1 MPVQTLNELSQL
13 RKSNFGR
20 PKPRHG
26 LQLLFWFAHD
36 FVRSQSN
43 QMAATSHPRW
53 GEFGFHQFYNRID
66 DDDTSPLLPHQNV
79 NYYEVGNLN
88 EGTASHLPK
97 YVREQYT
104 GRQDHSNTD
113 RIIIAIDSDWCIHRV
128 YVTQHSDPM
137 NFSRDHTYRIS
148 QGLVNIISR
157 LNLTEFLSE
166 MGKRELRYAL
176 QSDSRSDV
184 HYTSPIHRPTESSNE
199 CKSLC
204 LFVFIVAIVAVM
216 VIFFPSLRKA
226 I

>member
-1 MPVQTLNELSQL
+1 MRE
-13 RKSNFGR
+13 
-20 PKPRHG
+20 G
-26 LQLLFWFAHD
+26 LQ
-36 FVRSQSN
+36 
-43 QMAATSHPRW
+43 
-53 GEFGFHQFYNRID
+53 D
-66 DDDTSPLLPHQNV
+66 D
-79 NYYEVGNLN
+79 
-88 EGTASHLPK
+88 
-97 YVREQYT
+97 
-104 GRQDHSNTD
+104 SNTN
-113 RIIIAIDSDWCIHRV
+113 RIIIAIDSDWRIHRV

-176 QSDSRSDV
+176 QSESRGDV